1 MAPPVGR
8 VSSGQSRASS
18 GRRVTLGSSRSP
30 RRCCRYGSQ
39 TKARGYRRGDL
50 RQRKGHARPSQQNQQ
65 GLYHF
70 EAPIDASNVMLV
82 DPSNGEPT
90 KVGYRFTDSGEKV
103 RVGKKSGKD
112 IDG

>member
-1 MAPPVGR
+1 MG
-8 VSSGQSRASS
+8 
-18 GRRVTLGSSRSP
+18 L
-30 RRCCRYGSQ
+30 
-39 TKARGYRRGDL
+39 KIKRGDTVVVVSGKE
-50 RQRKGHARPSQQNQQ
+50 KGKRGEVEHVLPRENRVVVNGVNVRTRHARPSQQNQQ

-70 EAPIDASNVMLV
+70 EAPIDVSNVMLI
-82 DPSNGEPT
+82 DPTDGEPT